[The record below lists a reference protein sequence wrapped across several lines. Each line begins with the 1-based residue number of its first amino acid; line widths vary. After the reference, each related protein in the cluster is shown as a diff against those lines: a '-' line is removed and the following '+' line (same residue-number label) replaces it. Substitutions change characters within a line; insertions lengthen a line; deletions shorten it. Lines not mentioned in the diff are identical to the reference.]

1 MKNCFISVVWK
12 STETQCRTTISY
24 KILKIMNVMESH
36 FFSRIS
42 LVKYFSEKQL
52 SSYLIA
58 GIVWILTTIR

>member
-24 KILKIMNVMESH
+24 KILKITNVMESH
-36 FFSRIS
+36 FFSSIS
-42 LVKYFSEKQL
+42 LIKYFSEKQL